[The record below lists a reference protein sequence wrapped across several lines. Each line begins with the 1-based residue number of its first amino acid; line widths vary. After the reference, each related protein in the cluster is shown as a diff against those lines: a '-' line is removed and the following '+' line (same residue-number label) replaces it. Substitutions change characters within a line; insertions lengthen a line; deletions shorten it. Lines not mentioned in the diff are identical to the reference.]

1 MRKTWNAAAPI
12 RMLTVTLSGLS
23 DPEDAR
29 QLSLFDD
36 ADGEARD
43 ERLYHAVD
51 AIRQRY
57 GANALKPAIF
67 AHAIV
72 QRGRSHSIEPFV
84 EEVISCESW

>member
-1 MRKTWNAAAPI
+1 MHQSYVPAG
-12 RMLTVTLSGLS
+12 MLTVTLSGLS

-36 ADGEARD
+36 EAGEARD

-57 GANALKPAIF
+57 GTDALKPAILLTQLF
-67 AHAIV
+67 NEDDPI
-72 QRGRSHSIEPFV
+72 R
-84 EEVISCESW
+84 